1 MPKTNLILSLVC
13 REYLVERAANDP
25 TYIVVPILLG
35 GTNPQC
41 LDPAVKN
48 NVSALVAELLLVL
61 NLTVGILSAIVAPKL
76 GSLSD
81 QYGRTKILFFA
92 SLGAFFTEII
102 TILIATYPDQL
113 NYRWLL
119 VGYIIDGLCGSFTT
133 GMAISYAYASDCT
146 APPQR
151 AQAFGYFHACLF
163 AGIALGPLLTA
174 FLFKLTESLLP
185 IFYVALGIQSFFM
198 FCLLFVIPESVS
210 KKRQHLAR
218 DRIAADQEAASD
230 PRPVWNIGIF
240 QMFDA
245 LKILYPTGTGTS
257 SKLRMN
263 LLFLAGIDTIMFGV
277 AMGAVAVIILYVGV
291 EFEWKTDDTS
301 IFISIVNIVKV
312 SVLVILLPALNYVF
326 RTRPANRQRRKSGI
340 AIAEPN
346 SGSDNLD
353 LYSIRFAVLM
363 EVIGYLG
370 YTMARSG
377 THFLVAGIITAF
389 GGIGSPTL
397 QSSLTKHVPHELVGS
412 LLGATGFL
420 HALSRI
426 VCPLVFNLI
435 YAKTVGR
442 YTPAVFVVLTA
453 CFGVAFIF
461 SWMITP
467 HGM

>member
-1 MPKTNLILSLVC
+1 M
-13 REYLVERAANDP
+13 
-25 TYIVVPILLG
+25 
-35 GTNPQC
+35 
-41 LDPAVKN
+41 
-48 NVSALVAELLLVL
+48 SALVAEFLLVL

-81 QYGRTKILFFA
+81 QYGRTKILFIS
-92 SLGAFFTEII
+92 SLGAFFTEVI
-102 TILIATYPDQL
+102 TILIATYPDRL
-113 NYRWLL
+113 HYRWLL
-119 VGYIIDGLCGSFTT
+119 LGYIIDGLCGSFTT

-146 APPQR
+146 APPKR

-174 FLFKLTESLLP
+174 FLFRFTESLLP
-185 IFYVALGIQSFFM
+185 IFYVALGIQTFFM
-198 FCLLFVIPESVS
+198 LCLLFGIPESVS

-218 DRIAADQEAASD
+218 ERIAAARDAASGNS
-230 PRPVWNIGIF
+230 PAWYKGIYR
-240 QMFDA
+240 MFDA
-245 LKILYPTGTGTS
+245 LKILYPTGAGTS

-277 AMGAVAVIILYVGV
+277 AMGAVAVVILYVNV
-291 EFEWKTDDTS
+291 EFDWKTDDTS

-312 SVLVILLPALNYVF
+312 SVLVILLPLLNYVF
-326 RTRPANRQRRKSGI
+326 RTRRANRQMRESGF

-346 SGSDNLD
+346 SGSDKLD

-370 YTMARSG
+370 YAMARSG
-377 THFLVAGIITAF
+377 TGFLIAGIITAF

-435 YAKTVGR
+435 YAKTVGK
-442 YTPAVFVVLTA
+442 YTQAVFVVLTS

-461 SWMITP
+461 SWLITP